1 MQVQQGGHHLGG
13 CTGGVGGGTNWV
25 HMCGGVQRYKVGV
38 HAVGGGC
45 TQAETYMG
53 ARPFVWCVSG
63 GPSSVAVTGHSHPP
77 AQLAARLA
85 YPARAASSPPCLSCP
100 PAPPTLHSLCS
111 LGSDSTI
118 AHHTSH
124 VLQITCPEPSCCAS
138 MHTRCRASLRNTH
151 PRHAAHVAQALRL
164 RVHSHRNERG
174 ITHLPPTFS
183 SRRCMLNRRTCSV
196 TARRPPC
203 AGLAAW
209 GPS

>member
-1 MQVQQGGHHLGG
+1 MVGAWGGHRLGAG
-13 CTGGVGGGTNWV
+13 PAGGPPPGGVHGWGWGGHKLGAYVWRGAKV
-25 HMCGGVQRYKVGV
+25 QGRGARSGGGV
-38 HAVGGGC
+38 HAGRNIHGSTPLCMVCVGG
-45 TQAETYMG
+45 A
-53 ARPFVWCVSG
+53 VLSG
-63 GPSSVAVTGHSHPP
+63 SDGSQPP
-77 AQLAARLA
+77 TS
-85 YPARAASSPPCLSCP
+85 AASSPPCLSCP